1 MLALG
6 RSCSPTP
13 LPGNTTSTFAL
24 SRPATALGILN
35 RTAGPRTRN
44 PSSTLAEFAAKELK
58 PFGFSF
64 IQIDDQ
70 WQDGQE
76 RNGPARRFMR
86 AKPDGPYPHG
96 MKPVADRFHQ
106 LGLTAGIWF
115 LPFASDYQDPEF
127 KDRQDWFAKALD
139 GKPFETPW
147 GNTSLDL
154 TRPEVQAYLAE
165 MVRTIHGWGYN
176 YFKMD
181 GLWTGTATEQIYVN
195 DGYRDDHIGN
205 NAPFH
210 DPRKTNLEAF
220 RDGLR
225 LLRQAAGPEVFFSG
239 CNVSQNMRTLGGCLG
254 LLDSMRIG
262 PDNGHGWGDYRQE
275 IAKNACGSLITG
287 PIRGTRLYFLNGR
300 TWWND
305 PDPSYVRAAIPIQHA
320 RLITSWVALSGQIYL
335 NSDWLPGLPA
345 ERLDIIKRT
354 IPAHGATARPVDYF
368 DTIMPRIWLVSDTRQ
383 PVRRDVLGLFNWES
397 EDSGNRLLR
406 RQGRPRPGEDLLRV

>member
-1 MLALG
+1 
-6 RSCSPTP
+6 
-13 LPGNTTSTFAL
+13 
-24 SRPATALGILN
+24 
-35 RTAGPRTRN
+35 
-44 PSSTLAEFAAKELK
+44 
-58 PFGFSF
+58 
-64 IQIDDQ
+64 
-70 WQDGQE
+70 
-76 RNGPARRFMR
+76 MR
-86 AKPDGPYPHG
+86 G
-96 MKPVADRFHQ
+96 
-106 LGLTAGIWF
+106 
-115 LPFASDYQDPEF
+115 
-127 KDRQDWFAKALD
+127 ALD
-139 GKPFETPW
+139 GKPYETPW

-210 DPRKTNLEAF
+210 DPKKTNLEAF

-239 CNVSQNMRTLGGCLG
+239 CNVSQNMRTLGGSLG
-254 LLDSMRIG
+254 LVDSMRIG

-275 IAKNACGSLITG
+275 IAQNAS
-287 PIRGTRLYFLNGR
+287 RLAHHR
-300 TWWND
+300 
-305 PDPSYVRAAIPIQHA
+305 PDPGHPALFPQRADLVERPGPLVCPRGHPASSTPGF
-320 RLITSWVALSGQIYL
+320 ITSWVALSGQVYL

-368 DTIMPRIWLVSDTRQ
+368 DAIMPRIWLVTDTRR

-397 EDSGNRLLR
+397 DDSGNKLLR
-406 RQGRPRPGEDLLRV
+406 R